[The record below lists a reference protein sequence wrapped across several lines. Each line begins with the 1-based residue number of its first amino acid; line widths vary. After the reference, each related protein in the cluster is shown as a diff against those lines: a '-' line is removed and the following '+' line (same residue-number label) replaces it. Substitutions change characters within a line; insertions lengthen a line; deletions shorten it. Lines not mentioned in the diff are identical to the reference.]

1 LTEPL
6 KIYDQWRPVQVEN
19 DGAGY
24 LFPARFTPHMN
35 DAYARPA
42 VYRWR
47 VFPSLP
53 GKREEV
59 YIGEAGIL
67 VRRAQRVLSAKDTSG
82 SESKTDYRL
91 RKYFDDQLRVNRNV
105 ALEWLDFQPFE
116 IGCVRFEA
124 RELWDPFKRKCIENL
139 ALSMAAEQKLEILNA
154 YTDPIS
160 KTLKKFLGMNISGKR
175 LREAVEQIQRA
186 KAPIVTEKE
195 ARKVVVRA
203 RL

>member
-6 KIYDQWRPVQVEN
+6 RIYDQWHPVQLQK

-24 LFPARFTPHMN
+24 LFPERFTPFMN
-35 DAYARPA
+35 NEYARPA

-53 GKREEV
+53 GKKEEV
-59 YIGEAGIL
+59 YIGEAEIL
-67 VRRAQRVLSAKDTSG
+67 VRRAQRVLSAKDASN

-91 RKYFDDQLRVNRNV
+91 RKYFDGQVKISRNV

-116 IGCVRFEA
+116 IECVRFEA
-124 RELWDPFKRKCIENL
+124 GELWDPFKRKCIENL
-139 ALSMAAEQKLEILNA
+139 ALTIAAGQQWEILNV

-160 KTLKKFLGMNISGKR
+160 KTLKKFLGLNISGKR
-175 LREAVEQIQRA
+175 LREVVEQIRLA